1 MKETKLKFG
10 VIGSGSWATAL
21 IKILSENNNDINWYF
36 RNKENIEFI
45 KKNSHNPNYLSS
57 VELNLKKLKI
67 SAEINEV
74 VEASNVIIIAV
85 PSEYVNDE
93 MKKIGVDISNKI
105 IICALKGLVPETNLL
120 FGEHMQKHFDI
131 SPNKFLVIGGPCH
144 AEEVALEKLSYLTI
158 GSSNLELCK
167 VISKKF
173 SCKYIKV
180 KASDDVIGIEYA
192 SMLKNIFALAVGIS
206 NGLGYGDNYQSV
218 LMSNSIKEM
227 KRFIS
232 KRHKIKRNINNSA
245 YLGDLLVT
253 GYSSFSRN
261 RMFGNM
267 IGKGYTVKAAQLE
280 MKMVAEG
287 YIATKKAY
295 LLNLDSKKKAKTPI
309 IDAAYKILYE
319 KRSAKKIFKDLSDII
334 S

>member
-10 VIGSGSWATAL
+10 IIGSGSWATAL
-21 IKILSENNNDINWYF
+21 IKILSENNGDINWYI
-36 RNKENIEFI
+36 RNTENIDFI
-45 KKNSHNPNYLSS
+45 KKNSHNQNYLSS

-74 VEASNVIIIAV
+74 VVASDVIIIAI
-85 PSEYVNDE
+85 PSEYVNGE
-93 MKKIGVDISNKI
+93 IKKIDVDISDKI
-105 IICALKGLVPETNLL
+105 IVCALKGLVPETNLL
-120 FGEHMQKHFDI
+120 FGEHMQKHFNVSKD
-131 SPNKFLVIGGPCH
+131 NFLVIGGPCH

-158 GSSNLELCK
+158 GSSNLNLCK
-167 VISKKF
+167 LISKKF
-173 SCKYIKV
+173 KCKYINV

-206 NGLGYGDNYQSV
+206 NGLGYGDNFQSV
-218 LMSNSIKEM
+218 LVSNSIKEM

-267 IGKGYTVKAAQLE
+267 IGKGYSIKAAQE
-280 MKMVAEG
+280 KMKMVAEG
-287 YIATKKAY
+287 YIATKKAF
-295 LLNLDSKKKAKTPI
+295 LLNQDSNRKTKIPI
-309 IDAAYKILYE
+309 INAVYKILYE
-319 KRSAKKIFKDLSDII
+319 KRSPKDVFKKLSNKIY
-334 S
+334 

>member
-1 MKETKLKFG
+1 
-10 VIGSGSWATAL
+10 
-21 IKILSENNNDINWYF
+21 
-36 RNKENIEFI
+36 
-45 KKNSHNPNYLSS
+45 
-57 VELNLKKLKI
+57 
-67 SAEINEV
+67 
-74 VEASNVIIIAV
+74 
-85 PSEYVNDE
+85 
-93 MKKIGVDISNKI
+93 MKKIDIDISKKI

-120 FGEHMQKHFDI
+120 FGEHMSKFFNI
-131 SPNKFLVIGGPCH
+131 SMDNFLVIGGPCH

-158 GSSNLELCK
+158 GSSNIKLCEK
-167 VISKKF
+167 ISDDFK
-173 SCKYIKV
+173 CKYINV
-180 KASDDVIGIEYA
+180 KSSNDVIGIEYA

-227 KRFIS
+227 NMFILKRY
-232 KRHKIKRNINNSA
+232 RNERNINDSA

-253 GYSSFSRN
+253 GYSTFSRN

-287 YIATKKAY
+287 YIATKKAFI
-295 LLNLDSKKKAKTPI
+295 LNQESSDKVQTPI
-309 IDAAYKILYE
+309 IDSVYKILYE
-319 KRSAKKIFKDLSDII
+319 KRSARKIFKELSAII

>member
-10 VIGSGSWATAL
+10 IIGSGSWATAL
-21 IKILSENNNDINWYF
+21 IKILSENNGDINWYI
-36 RNKENIEFI
+36 RNTENIDFI
-45 KKNSHNPNYLSS
+45 KKNSHNQNYLSS

-74 VEASNVIIIAV
+74 VVASDVIIIAI
-85 PSEYVNDE
+85 PSEYVNGE
-93 MKKIGVDISNKI
+93 IKKIDVDISDKI
-105 IICALKGLVPETNLL
+105 IVCALKGLVPETNLL
-120 FGEHMQKHFDI
+120 FGEHMQKHFNVSKD
-131 SPNKFLVIGGPCH
+131 NFLVIGGPCH

-158 GSSNLELCK
+158 GSSNLNLCK
-167 VISKKF
+167 LISKKF
-173 SCKYIKV
+173 KCKYINV

-206 NGLGYGDNYQSV
+206 NGLGYGDNFQSV
-218 LMSNSIKEM
+218 LVSNSIKEM

-267 IGKGYTVKAAQLE
+267 IGKGYTVRAAQLE
-280 MKMVAEG
+280 MNMVAEG
-287 YIATKKAY
+287 CIATKKAY
-295 LLNLDSKKKAKTPI
+295 LLNEESDKKAKTPI
-309 IDAAYKILYE
+309 IDAVYKILYE
-319 KRSAKKIFKDLSDII
+319 KRSAKKIFRELSDII

>member
-21 IKILSENNNDINWYF
+21 IKILSEKNGDINWYI
-36 RNKENIEFI
+36 RNAENIDFI

-57 VELNLKKLKI
+57 VELNLKKLNI

-74 VEASNVIIIAV
+74 VETSNVIIIAV
-85 PSEYVNDE
+85 PSEYVNKE
-93 MKKIGVDISNKI
+93 MKKIDMDISNKI
-105 IICALKGLVPETNLL
+105 IICAFKGLVPGTDLL
-120 FGEHMQKHFDI
+120 FGEYMQKHFDI

-158 GSSNLELCK
+158 GSSNIKLCK

-218 LMSNSIKEM
+218 LMSNSVKEM

-261 RMFGNM
+261 RMFGDM

-295 LLNLDSKKKAKTPI
+295 LLNLDSKKKARTPI

-319 KRSAKKIFKDLSDII
+319 KRDAKKIFKDLSDII
-334 S
+334 F